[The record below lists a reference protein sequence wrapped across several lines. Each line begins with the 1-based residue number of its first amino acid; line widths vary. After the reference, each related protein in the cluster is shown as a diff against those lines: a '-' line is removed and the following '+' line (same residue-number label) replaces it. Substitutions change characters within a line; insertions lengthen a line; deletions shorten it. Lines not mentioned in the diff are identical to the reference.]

1 MTTKKPKLYRVSKDG
16 LHHRNILADG
26 KQSAKEQFADYYKL
40 DSTSG
45 IMVELIK

>member
-1 MTTKKPKLYRVSKDG
+1 MDTKKLKLYRVSKDG

-40 DSTSG
+40 KSTFG
-45 IMVELIK
+45 ILAELIK